1 MKVISIM
8 NMKGG
13 VAKTTSCHSI
23 AAKLKSMGKNVLVID
38 WDPQGD
44 LTYTILDEEEISKNT
59 KDLVLGENIKNCIT
73 VTPELD
79 IVATINE
86 EALVS
91 TVEGI
96 KVEDRHYIL
105 TDSLENLS
113 EYDYVLIDCPPTEG
127 SLPLNA
133 LIASDYVFI
142 PTIPEDVC
150 IRKTENTVHL
160 IKKLKNR
167 GAKVEIGGIFITKY
181 DKRLYVHNDNI
192 EFLKENYNNLILKTT
207 IPQNVR
213 LSEVSRAKSSIF
225 SYSPT
230 SAGAIAY
237 EELTN
242 EILGVIHGEIK

>member
-1 MKVISIM
+1 MKIISIM

-23 AAKLKSMGKNVLVID
+23 AAKLKLMGKNVLVID

-44 LTYTILDEEEISKNT
+44 LTYTILDEEEIQKNT
-59 KDLVLGENIKNCIT
+59 KDLVLGEDINNCIT

-79 IVATINE
+79 IVATVNE

-91 TVEGI
+91 TIEG
-96 KVEDRHYIL
+96 VREEDKHYIL
-105 TDSLENLS
+105 IDNLESLRG
-113 EYDYVLIDCPPTEG
+113 YDYVLIDCPPTEG

-167 GAKVEIGGIFITKY
+167 GAKVQIGGIFVTKY
-181 DKRLYVHNDNI
+181 DRRLFVHNDNL
-192 EFLKENYNNLILKTT
+192 EYLKENYQGLMLNTV

-225 SYSPT
+225 SYSP
-230 SAGAIAY
+230 SSVGALAY

-242 EILGVIHGEIK
+242 EILEVING

>member
-23 AAKLKSMGKNVLVID
+23 AVKLRMLGKRVLVID

-44 LTYTILDEEEISKNT
+44 LTYTILDEGEIKKNT
-59 KDLVLGENIKNCIT
+59 KDLVQGVNINNCIT
-73 VTPELD
+73 STSELD
-79 IVATINE
+79 IIATENE

-91 TVEGI
+91 VVESV
-96 KVEDRHYIL
+96 KDEDRHYIL
-105 TDSLENLS
+105 TDSLSALKN
-113 EYDYVLIDCPPTEG
+113 YDYVLIDCPPTEG

-133 LIASDYVFI
+133 LIASDYVFV
-142 PTIPEDVC
+142 PTIPEDIC
-150 IRKTENTVHL
+150 IRQTENTICL

-167 GAKVEIGGIFITKY
+167 GVKVKIGGIFVTKH
-181 DKRLYVHNDNI
+181 DKRLFVHNDNV
-192 EFLKENYNNLILKTT
+192 EFLNKNYVDLMMKTI

-213 LSEVSRAKSSIF
+213 LSEVSRVKSSIF

-230 SAGAIAY
+230 SIGALAY

-242 EILGVIHGEIK
+242 EILEVINGK